1 MTATRRGCLEP
12 RKPGRERHRCPVQ
25 GVAGKGEM
33 VPPERVC
40 LNSPEEVE
48 ALFQALQDFEDQ
60 LRPHRYELE
69 ELGL

>member
-1 MTATRRGCLEP
+1 MLCL
-12 RKPGRERHRCPVQ
+12 RK
-25 GVAGKGEM
+25 KL
-33 VPPERVC
+33 VPQERVC

>member
-1 MTATRRGCLEP
+1 MILTRRGCLHGSGAPREP
-12 RKPGRERHRCPVQ
+12 VAIRCGMWQ
-25 GVAGKGEM
+25 EIL
-33 VPPERVC
+33 VPQERVC

-60 LRPHRYELE
+60 LKPHRFELE